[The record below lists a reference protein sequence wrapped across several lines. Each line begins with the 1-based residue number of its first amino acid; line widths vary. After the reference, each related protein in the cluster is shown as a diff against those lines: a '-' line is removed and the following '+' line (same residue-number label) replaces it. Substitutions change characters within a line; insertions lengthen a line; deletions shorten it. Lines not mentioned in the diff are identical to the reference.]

1 MSDLRNNVLH
11 ERTLLP
17 AVTAPVEQRDW
28 LFNTL
33 LPMLCDA
40 GMIEDEKF
48 ASFIRYAI
56 KEASQKIGIEPV
68 EMRKKSAGRPPKQ
81 S

>member
-1 MSDLRNNVLH
+1 MSDLGNNVLC
-11 ERTLLP
+11 ERTVLP
-17 AVTAPVEQRDW
+17 AVTATNEYRD
-28 LFNTL
+28 FVFKTL
-33 LPMLCDA
+33 MPEMRRA

-48 ASFIRYAI
+48 ADFLRYAI